1 MMLSAMYI
9 PFVMIRLNFL
19 PRDDSIKRGLSRH
32 AVSVCLSVCLSVC
45 HVRTYSLTHSLLRLT
60 S

>member
-32 AVSVCLSVCLSVC
+32 AVSVCLSVCLS
-45 HVRTYSLTHSLLRLT
+45 RSYILTHSLLRLT

>member
-32 AVSVCLSVCLSVC
+32 AVSVCLSVCLSVTFV
-45 HVRTYSLTHSLLRLT
+45 HTHSLTHCCA
-60 S
+60 